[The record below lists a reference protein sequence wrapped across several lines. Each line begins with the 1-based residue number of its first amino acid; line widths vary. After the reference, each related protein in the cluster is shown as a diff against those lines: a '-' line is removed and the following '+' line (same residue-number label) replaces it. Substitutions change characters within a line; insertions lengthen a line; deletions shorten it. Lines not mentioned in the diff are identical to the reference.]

1 MAQII
6 TMEVAEE
13 DAQVLQALVFKARSV
28 GKSLDEL
35 LAGLKDSGHLL
46 TLAINGG
53 AIVIQDLASYEKLLD
68 EKDTAEAVA
77 GIKRGLES
85 MKAGRR
91 RPAVEVF
98 DEIRQQLGLPEKNL
112 KGKKHHD
119 QRIHH

>member
-1 MAQII
+1 MAQTI
-6 TMEVAEE
+6 TMEVTEE

-35 LAGLKDSGHLL
+35 LAGLKDNERPL

-68 EKDTAEAVA
+68 KIETAEAVA

-85 MKAGRR
+85 MRAGRG
-91 RPAVEVF
+91 RPADEVF
-98 DEIRQQLGLPEKNL
+98 DEIRKEFGLPEKVS
-112 KGKKHHD
+112 KREKTP
-119 QRIHH
+119 